1 MSQAQSEADLMCASH
16 GHGEPNSSELQ
27 SFPIFSAATYWEQQQ
42 FPLLPWLQNSG
53 IPRLRH
59 GVLPP
64 NASSAASAPLSDMYS
79 GAMDTF
85 TFSSSSV
92 LSWDTFTFSP
102 MSS

>member
-1 MSQAQSEADLMCASH
+1 MSQAQSEADLICASH

-27 SFPIFSAATYWEQQQ
+27 SFPIFSAATCWEQQQ
-42 FPLLPWLQNSG
+42 FPSLPWLQNSG

-79 GAMDTF
+79 EPTRPGPGA
-85 TFSSSSV
+85 
-92 LSWDTFTFSP
+92 
-102 MSS
+102 